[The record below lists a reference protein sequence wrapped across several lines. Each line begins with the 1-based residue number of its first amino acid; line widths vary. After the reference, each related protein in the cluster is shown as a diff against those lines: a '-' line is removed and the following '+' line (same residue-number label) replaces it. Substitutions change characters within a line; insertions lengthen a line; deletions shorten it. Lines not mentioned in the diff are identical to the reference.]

1 MSVITNIKKKNMTTH
16 ELLKI
21 LDSTFPDVEFDIFKE
36 SVPTLLSIADLKKNL
51 MIVNYNKHTL
61 CFENDRF
68 GGVQRPPARRKAT
81 SYIFKKGL
89 TLKSFWL
96 GTLYGFGSVA
106 LQIVLGVG
114 AALLLSE
121 SFKGRSLVRGIAL
134 FPYVVPTI
142 VVVLIWRW
150 TLNDS
155 YGLLNYILET
165 VGLISGPVAWLG
177 PSVILI
183 SLILVSTWTFFPFVL
198 ITVLARLQTINP
210 ELYDAASVDGASAW
224 KRFYHVTLPQLRT
237 ILFVV
242 IMLRFI
248 FMFTKFD
255 IVWLLGG
262 GTGGT
267 GRFIRTLPVYT
278 YIKTFGQL
286 QVGAGAAMAVIMVLI
301 LVAVAVPY
309 FKLFRPSRDL

>member
-1 MSVITNIKKKNMTTH
+1 MLLIVPAVLMVACLVLYPVGYAVWLSFHRKHAYLPVETFIGLTNY
-16 ELLKI
+16 
-21 LDSTFPDVEFDIFKE
+21 
-36 SVPTLLSIADLKKNL
+36 KNL
-51 MIVNYNKHTL
+51 FVDPQ
-61 CFENDRF
+61 FR
-68 GGVQRPPARRKAT
+68 Q
-81 SYIFKKGL
+81 
-89 TLKSFWL
+89 SFWL
-96 GTLYGFGSVA
+96 GTVYGFSTIG

-114 AALLLSE
+114 AALLLAE

-150 TLNDS
+150 ILNDS
-155 YGLLNYILET
+155 YGLLNHILQSIGI
-165 VGLISGPVAWLG
+165 VSAPVTWLG
-177 PSVILI
+177 PSMILI

-210 ELYDAASVDGASAW
+210 ELYDAAAVDGASAW
-224 KRFYHVTLPQLRT
+224 QRFYHVTLPQLRT

-242 IMLRFI
+242 ILLRFI

-286 QVGAGAAMAVIMVLI
+286 QVGAGAALAVIMVLI
-301 LVAVAVPY
+301 LVSVAVPY
-309 FKLFRPSRDL
+309 FKYFRPAQDL

>member
-1 MSVITNIKKKNMTTH
+1 MLLIVPAVLMVACLVLYPVGYAVWLSFHRKHAYLPVETFIGLTNY
-16 ELLKI
+16 
-21 LDSTFPDVEFDIFKE
+21 
-36 SVPTLLSIADLKKNL
+36 KNL
-51 MIVNYNKHTL
+51 FVDPQ
-61 CFENDRF
+61 FWE
-68 GGVQRPPARRKAT
+68 
-81 SYIFKKGL
+81 
-89 TLKSFWL
+89 SFWL
-96 GTLYGFGSVA
+96 GTVYGFSTIG

-114 AALLLSE
+114 AALLLAE

-150 TLNDS
+150 ILNDS
-155 YGLLNYILET
+155 YGLLNHILQSIGI
-165 VGLISGPVAWLG
+165 VSAPVTWLG
-177 PSVILI
+177 PSMILI
-183 SLILVSTWTFFPFVL
+183 SLILVSTWSFFPFVL

-210 ELYDAASVDGASAW
+210 ELYDAAAVDGASAW
-224 KRFYHVTLPQLRT
+224 QRFYHVTLPQLRT

-242 IMLRFI
+242 ILLRFI

-286 QVGAGAAMAVIMVLI
+286 QVGAGAALAVIMVLI
-301 LVAVAVPY
+301 LVSVAVPY
-309 FKLFRPSRDL
+309 FKFFRPAQDL

>member
-1 MSVITNIKKKNMTTH
+1 MSVATNPPEIVRTRRIPDRTWGM
-16 ELLKI
+16 LLIVPAVLMVACLVLYPVGYAVWLSFHRKHAY
-21 LDSTFPDVEFDIFKE
+21 LPVETFIGL
-36 SVPTLLSIADLKKNL
+36 TNYKNL
-51 MIVNYNKHTL
+51 FVDPQ
-61 CFENDRF
+61 FW
-68 GGVQRPPARRKAT
+68 Q
-81 SYIFKKGL
+81 
-89 TLKSFWL
+89 SFWL
-96 GTLYGFGSVA
+96 GTVYGFSTIG

-114 AALLLSE
+114 AALLLAE

-150 TLNDS
+150 ILNDS
-155 YGLLNYILET
+155 YGLLNHILQSIGI
-165 VGLISGPVAWLG
+165 VSAPVTWLG
-177 PSVILI
+177 PSMILI

-210 ELYDAASVDGASAW
+210 ELYDAAAVDGASAW
-224 KRFYHVTLPQLRT
+224 QRFYHVTLPQLRT

-242 IMLRFI
+242 ILLRFI

-286 QVGAGAAMAVIMVLI
+286 QVGAGAALAVIMVLI
-301 LVAVAVPY
+301 LVSVAVPY
-309 FKLFRPSRDL
+309 FKYFRPAQDL

>member
-1 MSVITNIKKKNMTTH
+1 MSAATNPLETVRTRRIPDRTWGM
-16 ELLKI
+16 LLIVPAVLMVACLVLYPVGYAVWLSFHRKHAY
-21 LDSTFPDVEFDIFKE
+21 LPVETFIGL
-36 SVPTLLSIADLKKNL
+36 TNYKNL
-51 MIVNYNKHTL
+51 FVDPQ
-61 CFENDRF
+61 FW
-68 GGVQRPPARRKAT
+68 Q
-81 SYIFKKGL
+81 
-89 TLKSFWL
+89 SFWL
-96 GTLYGFGSVA
+96 GTVYGFSTIG

-114 AALLLSE
+114 AALLLAE

-150 TLNDS
+150 ILNDS
-155 YGLLNYILET
+155 YGLLNHILQSIGI
-165 VGLISGPVAWLG
+165 VSAPVTWLG
-177 PSVILI
+177 PSMILI

-210 ELYDAASVDGASAW
+210 ELYDAAAVDGASAW
-224 KRFYHVTLPQLRT
+224 QRFYHVTLPQLRT

-242 IMLRFI
+242 ILLRFI

-301 LVAVAVPY
+301 LVSVAVPY
-309 FKLFRPSRDL
+309 FKFFRPAQDL

>member
-1 MSVITNIKKKNMTTH
+1 MSAATNPLETVRTRRIPDRTWGM
-16 ELLKI
+16 LLIVPAVLMVACLVLYPVGYAVWLSFHRKHAY
-21 LDSTFPDVEFDIFKE
+21 LPVETFIGL
-36 SVPTLLSIADLKKNL
+36 TNYKNL
-51 MIVNYNKHTL
+51 FVDPQ
-61 CFENDRF
+61 FWE
-68 GGVQRPPARRKAT
+68 
-81 SYIFKKGL
+81 
-89 TLKSFWL
+89 SFWL
-96 GTLYGFGSVA
+96 GTVYGFSTIG

-114 AALLLSE
+114 AALLLAE

-150 TLNDS
+150 ILNDS
-155 YGLLNYILET
+155 YGLLNHILQSIGI
-165 VGLISGPVAWLG
+165 VSAPVTWLG
-177 PSVILI
+177 PSMILI

-210 ELYDAASVDGASAW
+210 ELYDAAAVDGASAW
-224 KRFYHVTLPQLRT
+224 QRFYHVTLPQLRT

-242 IMLRFI
+242 ILLRFI

-286 QVGAGAAMAVIMVLI
+286 QVGAGAALAVIMVLI
-301 LVAVAVPY
+301 LVSVAVPY
-309 FKLFRPSRDL
+309 FKYFRPAQDL

>member
-1 MSVITNIKKKNMTTH
+1 MLLIVPAVLMVACLVLYPVGYAVWLSFHRKHAYLPVETFIGLTNY
-16 ELLKI
+16 
-21 LDSTFPDVEFDIFKE
+21 
-36 SVPTLLSIADLKKNL
+36 KNL
-51 MIVNYNKHTL
+51 FVDPQ
-61 CFENDRF
+61 FW
-68 GGVQRPPARRKAT
+68 Q
-81 SYIFKKGL
+81 
-89 TLKSFWL
+89 SFWL
-96 GTLYGFGSVA
+96 GTVYGFSTIG

-114 AALLLSE
+114 AALLLAE

-150 TLNDS
+150 ILNDS
-155 YGLLNYILET
+155 YGLLNHILQSIGI
-165 VGLISGPVAWLG
+165 VSAPVTWLG
-177 PSVILI
+177 PSMILI

-210 ELYDAASVDGASAW
+210 ELYDAAAVDGASAW
-224 KRFYHVTLPQLRT
+224 QRFYHVTLPQLRT

-242 IMLRFI
+242 ILLRFI

-262 GTGGT
+262 GDGGT

-286 QVGAGAAMAVIMVLI
+286 QVGAGAALAVIMVLI
-301 LVAVAVPY
+301 LVSVAVPY
-309 FKLFRPSRDL
+309 FKFFRPAQDL

>member
-1 MSVITNIKKKNMTTH
+1 MIITTNPPEIVRTRRIPDRTWGM
-16 ELLKI
+16 LLIVPAVLMVACLVLYPVGYAVWLSFHRKHAY
-21 LDSTFPDVEFDIFKE
+21 LPVETFIGL
-36 SVPTLLSIADLKKNL
+36 TNYKNL
-51 MIVNYNKHTL
+51 FVDPQ
-61 CFENDRF
+61 FWE
-68 GGVQRPPARRKAT
+68 
-81 SYIFKKGL
+81 
-89 TLKSFWL
+89 SFWL
-96 GTLYGFGSVA
+96 GTVYGFSTIG

-114 AALLLSE
+114 AALLLAE

-150 TLNDS
+150 ILNDS
-155 YGLLNYILET
+155 YGLLNHILQSIGI
-165 VGLISGPVAWLG
+165 VSAPVTWLG
-177 PSVILI
+177 PSMILI

-210 ELYDAASVDGASAW
+210 ELYDAAAVDGASAW
-224 KRFYHVTLPQLRT
+224 QRFYHVTLPQLRT

-242 IMLRFI
+242 ILLRFI

-286 QVGAGAAMAVIMVLI
+286 QVGAGAALAVIMVLI
-301 LVAVAVPY
+301 LVSVAVPY
-309 FKLFRPSRDL
+309 FKFFRPAQDL

>member
-1 MSVITNIKKKNMTTH
+1 MLLIVPAVLMVACLVLYPVGYAVWLSFHRKHAYLPVETFIGLTNY
-16 ELLKI
+16 
-21 LDSTFPDVEFDIFKE
+21 
-36 SVPTLLSIADLKKNL
+36 KNL
-51 MIVNYNKHTL
+51 FVDPQ
-61 CFENDRF
+61 FW
-68 GGVQRPPARRKAT
+68 Q
-81 SYIFKKGL
+81 
-89 TLKSFWL
+89 SFWL
-96 GTLYGFGSVA
+96 GTVYGFSTIG

-114 AALLLSE
+114 AALLLAE

-150 TLNDS
+150 ILNDS
-155 YGLLNYILET
+155 YGLLNHILQSIGI
-165 VGLISGPVAWLG
+165 VSAPVTWLG
-177 PSVILI
+177 PSMILI

-210 ELYDAASVDGASAW
+210 ELYDAAAVDGASAW
-224 KRFYHVTLPQLRT
+224 QRFYHVTLPQLRT

-242 IMLRFI
+242 ILLRFI

-286 QVGAGAAMAVIMVLI
+286 QVGAGAALAVIMVLI
-301 LVAVAVPY
+301 LVSVAVPY
-309 FKLFRPSRDL
+309 FKFFRPAQDL

>member
-1 MSVITNIKKKNMTTH
+1 MTDKSALVASRKARRIPDRYWGIVLIIPAVLMVSSLVLYPVGYAVWLSFH
-16 ELLKI
+16 HKHAYLPVE
-21 LDSTFPDVEFDIFKE
+21 TFVG
-36 SVPTLLSIADLKKNL
+36 LANYKNL
-51 MIVNYNKHTL
+51 FVDPQ
-61 CFENDRF
+61 FWE
-68 GGVQRPPARRKAT
+68 
-81 SYIFKKGL
+81 
-89 TLKSFWL
+89 SFWL

-210 ELYDAASVDGASAW
+210 ELYDAAAVDGASAW

>member
-1 MSVITNIKKKNMTTH
+1 MLLIVPAVLMVACLVLYPVGYAVWLSFHRKHAYLPVETFIGLTNY
-16 ELLKI
+16 
-21 LDSTFPDVEFDIFKE
+21 
-36 SVPTLLSIADLKKNL
+36 KNL
-51 MIVNYNKHTL
+51 FVDPQ
-61 CFENDRF
+61 FWE
-68 GGVQRPPARRKAT
+68 
-81 SYIFKKGL
+81 
-89 TLKSFWL
+89 SFWL
-96 GTLYGFGSVA
+96 GTVYGFSTIG

-114 AALLLSE
+114 AALLLAE

-150 TLNDS
+150 ILNDS
-155 YGLLNYILET
+155 YGLLNHILQSIGI
-165 VGLISGPVAWLG
+165 VSAPVTWLG
-177 PSVILI
+177 PSMILI

-210 ELYDAASVDGASAW
+210 ELYDAAAVDGASAW
-224 KRFYHVTLPQLRT
+224 QRFYHVTLPQLRT

-242 IMLRFI
+242 ILLRFI

-286 QVGAGAAMAVIMVLI
+286 QVGAGAALAVIMVLI
-301 LVAVAVPY
+301 LVSVAVPY
-309 FKLFRPSRDL
+309 FKCFRPAQDL

>member
-1 MSVITNIKKKNMTTH
+1 M
-16 ELLKI
+16 
-21 LDSTFPDVEFDIFKE
+21 
-36 SVPTLLSIADLKKNL
+36 SIATNPPEIVRTRRIPDRTWGMLLIVPAVLMVACLVLYPVGYAVWLSFHRKHAYLPVETFIGLTNYKNL
-51 MIVNYNKHTL
+51 FVDPQ
-61 CFENDRF
+61 FW
-68 GGVQRPPARRKAT
+68 Q
-81 SYIFKKGL
+81 
-89 TLKSFWL
+89 SFWL
-96 GTLYGFGSVA
+96 GTVYGFSTIG

-114 AALLLSE
+114 AALLLAE

-150 TLNDS
+150 ILNDS
-155 YGLLNYILET
+155 YGLLNHILQSIGI
-165 VGLISGPVAWLG
+165 VSAPVTWLG
-177 PSVILI
+177 PSMILI

-210 ELYDAASVDGASAW
+210 ELYDAAAVDGASAW
-224 KRFYHVTLPQLRT
+224 QRFYHVTLPQLRT

-242 IMLRFI
+242 ILLRFI

-286 QVGAGAAMAVIMVLI
+286 QVGAGAALAVIMVLI
-301 LVAVAVPY
+301 LVSVAVPY
-309 FKLFRPSRDL
+309 FKFFRPAQDL

>member
-1 MSVITNIKKKNMTTH
+1 MLLIVPAVLMVACLVLYPVGYAVWLSFHRKHAYLPVETFIGLTNY
-16 ELLKI
+16 
-21 LDSTFPDVEFDIFKE
+21 
-36 SVPTLLSIADLKKNL
+36 KNL
-51 MIVNYNKHTL
+51 FVDPQL
-61 CFENDRF
+61 W
-68 GGVQRPPARRKAT
+68 Q
-81 SYIFKKGL
+81 
-89 TLKSFWL
+89 SFRL
-96 GTLYGFGSVA
+96 GTVYGFSTIG

-114 AALLLSE
+114 AALLLAE

-150 TLNDS
+150 ILNDS
-155 YGLLNYILET
+155 YGLLNHILQSIGI
-165 VGLISGPVAWLG
+165 VSAPVTWLG
-177 PSVILI
+177 PSMILI

-198 ITVLARLQTINP
+198 ITVLARLQTITP
-210 ELYDAASVDGASAW
+210 ELYDAAAVDGASAW
-224 KRFYHVTLPQLRT
+224 QRFYHVTLPQLRT

-242 IMLRFI
+242 ILLRFI

-286 QVGAGAAMAVIMVLI
+286 QVGAGAALAVIMVLI
-301 LVAVAVPY
+301 LVSVAVPY
-309 FKLFRPSRDL
+309 FKYFRPAQDL

>member
-1 MSVITNIKKKNMTTH
+1 MLLIVPAVLMVACLVLYPVGYAVWLSFHRKHAYLPVETFIGLTNY
-16 ELLKI
+16 
-21 LDSTFPDVEFDIFKE
+21 
-36 SVPTLLSIADLKKNL
+36 KNL
-51 MIVNYNKHTL
+51 FVDPQ
-61 CFENDRF
+61 FW
-68 GGVQRPPARRKAT
+68 Q
-81 SYIFKKGL
+81 
-89 TLKSFWL
+89 SFWL
-96 GTLYGFGSVA
+96 GTVYGFSTIG

-114 AALLLSE
+114 AALLLAE
-121 SFKGRSLVRGIAL
+121 SFKGRALVRGIAL

-150 TLNDS
+150 ILNDS
-155 YGLLNYILET
+155 YGLLNHILQSIGI
-165 VGLISGPVAWLG
+165 VSAPVTWLG
-177 PSVILI
+177 PSMILI

-210 ELYDAASVDGASAW
+210 ELYDAAAVDGASAW
-224 KRFYHVTLPQLRT
+224 QRFYHVTLPQLRT

-242 IMLRFI
+242 ILLRFI

-286 QVGAGAAMAVIMVLI
+286 QVGAGAALAVIMVLI
-301 LVAVAVPY
+301 LVSVAVPY
-309 FKLFRPSRDL
+309 FKYFRPAQDL

>member
-1 MSVITNIKKKNMTTH
+1 MSAATNPLETVRTRRIPDRTWGM
-16 ELLKI
+16 LLIVPAVLMVACLVLYPVGYAVWLSFHRKHAY
-21 LDSTFPDVEFDIFKE
+21 LPVETFIGL
-36 SVPTLLSIADLKKNL
+36 TNYKNL
-51 MIVNYNKHTL
+51 FVDPQ
-61 CFENDRF
+61 FW
-68 GGVQRPPARRKAT
+68 Q
-81 SYIFKKGL
+81 
-89 TLKSFWL
+89 SFWL
-96 GTLYGFGSVA
+96 GTVYGFSTIG

-114 AALLLSE
+114 AALLLAE

-150 TLNDS
+150 ILNDS
-155 YGLLNYILET
+155 YGLLNHILQSIGI
-165 VGLISGPVAWLG
+165 VSAPVTWLG
-177 PSVILI
+177 PSMILI

-210 ELYDAASVDGASAW
+210 ELYDAAAVDGASAW
-224 KRFYHVTLPQLRT
+224 QRFYHVTLPQLRT

-242 IMLRFI
+242 ILLRFI

-286 QVGAGAAMAVIMVLI
+286 QVGAGAALAVIMVLI
-301 LVAVAVPY
+301 LVSVAVPY
-309 FKLFRPSRDL
+309 FKFLRPAQDL

>member
-1 MSVITNIKKKNMTTH
+1 MSVTATPVASKKSQKIPDRYWGI
-16 ELLKI
+16 LLIMPALLMVASLVLYPVGYAVWLSFHRKHAYLPI
-21 LDSTFPDVEFDIFKE
+21 ETFIGF
-36 SVPTLLSIADLKKNL
+36 SHYRNL
-51 MIVNYNKHTL
+51 FVDAQ
-61 CFENDRF
+61 FWE
-68 GGVQRPPARRKAT
+68 
-81 SYIFKKGL
+81 
-89 TLKSFWL
+89 SFWL
-96 GTLYGFGSVA
+96 GTVYGFSSVA
-106 LQIVLGVG
+106 LQIVVGVG

-155 YGLLNYILET
+155 YGLLNYVLES
-165 VGLISGPVAWLG
+165 VGLISTPVIWLG
-177 PSVILI
+177 PGAILI
-183 SLILVSTWTFFPFVL
+183 SLILVSTWTYFPFVL

-210 ELYDAASVDGASAW
+210 ELYDAAAVDGASAW

-242 IMLRFI
+242 VMLRFI
-248 FMFTKFD
+248 FMFLKFD

-301 LVAVAVPY
+301 LVGVAVPY
-309 FKLFRPSRDL
+309 FKFFRPSRDL

>member
-1 MSVITNIKKKNMTTH
+1 MSAATNPLETVRTRRIPDRTWGM
-16 ELLKI
+16 LLIVPAVLMVACLVLYPVGYAVWLSFHRKHAY
-21 LDSTFPDVEFDIFKE
+21 LPVETFIGL
-36 SVPTLLSIADLKKNL
+36 TNYKNL
-51 MIVNYNKHTL
+51 FVDPQ
-61 CFENDRF
+61 FW
-68 GGVQRPPARRKAT
+68 Q
-81 SYIFKKGL
+81 
-89 TLKSFWL
+89 SFWL
-96 GTLYGFGSVA
+96 GTVYGFSTIG

-114 AALLLSE
+114 AALLLAE

-150 TLNDS
+150 ILNDS
-155 YGLLNYILET
+155 YGLLNHILQSIGI
-165 VGLISGPVAWLG
+165 VSAPVTWLG
-177 PSVILI
+177 PSMILI
-183 SLILVSTWTFFPFVL
+183 SLILVSTWAFFPFVL

-210 ELYDAASVDGASAW
+210 ELYDAAAVDGASAW
-224 KRFYHVTLPQLRT
+224 QRFYHVTLPQLRT

-242 IMLRFI
+242 ILLRFI

-286 QVGAGAAMAVIMVLI
+286 QVGAGAALAVIMVLI
-301 LVAVAVPY
+301 LVSVAVPY
-309 FKLFRPSRDL
+309 FKYFRPAQDL

>member
-1 MSVITNIKKKNMTTH
+1 MSAATNPLETVRTRRIPDRTWGM
-16 ELLKI
+16 LLIVPAVLMVACLVLYPVGYAVWLSFHRKHAY
-21 LDSTFPDVEFDIFKE
+21 LPVETFIGL
-36 SVPTLLSIADLKKNL
+36 TNYKNL
-51 MIVNYNKHTL
+51 FVDPQ
-61 CFENDRF
+61 FW
-68 GGVQRPPARRKAT
+68 Q
-81 SYIFKKGL
+81 
-89 TLKSFWL
+89 SFWL
-96 GTLYGFGSVA
+96 GTVYGFSTIG

-114 AALLLSE
+114 AALLLAE

-150 TLNDS
+150 ILNDS
-155 YGLLNYILET
+155 YGLLNHILQSIGI
-165 VGLISGPVAWLG
+165 VSAPVTWLG
-177 PSVILI
+177 PSMILI

-210 ELYDAASVDGASAW
+210 ELYDAAAVDGASAW
-224 KRFYHVTLPQLRT
+224 QRFYHVTLPQLRT

-242 IMLRFI
+242 ILLRFI

-286 QVGAGAAMAVIMVLI
+286 QVGAGAALAVIMVLI
-301 LVAVAVPY
+301 LVSVAVPY
-309 FKLFRPSRDL
+309 FKFFRPAQDL

>member
-1 MSVITNIKKKNMTTH
+1 MSAATNPLETVRTRRIPDRTWGM
-16 ELLKI
+16 LLIVPAVLMVACLVLYPVGYAVWLSFHRKHAY
-21 LDSTFPDVEFDIFKE
+21 LPVETFIGL
-36 SVPTLLSIADLKKNL
+36 TNNKNL
-51 MIVNYNKHTL
+51 FVDPQ
-61 CFENDRF
+61 FW
-68 GGVQRPPARRKAT
+68 Q
-81 SYIFKKGL
+81 
-89 TLKSFWL
+89 SFWL
-96 GTLYGFGSVA
+96 GTVYGFSTIG

-114 AALLLSE
+114 AALLLAE

-150 TLNDS
+150 ILNDS
-155 YGLLNYILET
+155 YGLLNHILQSIGI
-165 VGLISGPVAWLG
+165 VSAPVTWLG
-177 PSVILI
+177 PSMILI

-210 ELYDAASVDGASAW
+210 ELYDAAAVDGASAW
-224 KRFYHVTLPQLRT
+224 QRFYHVTLPQLRT

-242 IMLRFI
+242 ILLRFI

-286 QVGAGAAMAVIMVLI
+286 QVGAGAALAVIMVLI
-301 LVAVAVPY
+301 LVSVAVPY
-309 FKLFRPSRDL
+309 FKYFRPAQDL

>member
-1 MSVITNIKKKNMTTH
+1 MSAATNPLETVRTRRIPDRTWGM
-16 ELLKI
+16 LLIVPAVLMVACLVLYPVGYAVWLSFHRKHAY
-21 LDSTFPDVEFDIFKE
+21 LPVETFIGL
-36 SVPTLLSIADLKKNL
+36 TNYKNL
-51 MIVNYNKHTL
+51 FVDPQ
-61 CFENDRF
+61 FWE
-68 GGVQRPPARRKAT
+68 
-81 SYIFKKGL
+81 
-89 TLKSFWL
+89 SFWL
-96 GTLYGFGSVA
+96 GTVYGFSTIG

-114 AALLLSE
+114 AALLLAE

-150 TLNDS
+150 ILNDS
-155 YGLLNYILET
+155 YGLLNHILQSIGI
-165 VGLISGPVAWLG
+165 VSAPVTWLG
-177 PSVILI
+177 PSMILI

-210 ELYDAASVDGASAW
+210 ELYDAAAVDGASTW
-224 KRFYHVTLPQLRT
+224 QRFYHVTLPQLRT

-242 IMLRFI
+242 ILLRFI

-286 QVGAGAAMAVIMVLI
+286 QVGAGAALAVIMVLI
-301 LVAVAVPY
+301 LVSVAVPY
-309 FKLFRPSRDL
+309 FKFFRPAQDL

>member
-1 MSVITNIKKKNMTTH
+1 MSAATNPLETVRTRRIPDRTWGM
-16 ELLKI
+16 LLIVPAVLMVACLVLYPVGYAVWLSFHRKHAY
-21 LDSTFPDVEFDIFKE
+21 LPVETFIGL
-36 SVPTLLSIADLKKNL
+36 TNYKNL
-51 MIVNYNKHTL
+51 FVDPQ
-61 CFENDRF
+61 FW
-68 GGVQRPPARRKAT
+68 Q
-81 SYIFKKGL
+81 
-89 TLKSFWL
+89 SFWL
-96 GTLYGFGSVA
+96 GTVYGFSTIG

-114 AALLLSE
+114 AALLLAE

-150 TLNDS
+150 ILNDS
-155 YGLLNYILET
+155 YGLLNHILQSIGI
-165 VGLISGPVAWLG
+165 VSAPVTWLG
-177 PSVILI
+177 PSMILI

-210 ELYDAASVDGASAW
+210 ELYDAAAVDGASAW
-224 KRFYHVTLPQLRT
+224 QRFYHVTLPQLRT

-242 IMLRFI
+242 ILLRFI

-286 QVGAGAAMAVIMVLI
+286 QVGAGAALAVIMVLI
-301 LVAVAVPY
+301 LVSVAVPY
-309 FKLFRPSRDL
+309 FKYFRPAQDL

>member
-1 MSVITNIKKKNMTTH
+1 MLLIVPAVLMVACLVLYPVGYAVWLSFHRKHAYLPVETFIGLTNY
-16 ELLKI
+16 
-21 LDSTFPDVEFDIFKE
+21 
-36 SVPTLLSIADLKKNL
+36 KNL
-51 MIVNYNKHTL
+51 FVDPQ
-61 CFENDRF
+61 FWE
-68 GGVQRPPARRKAT
+68 
-81 SYIFKKGL
+81 
-89 TLKSFWL
+89 SFWL
-96 GTLYGFGSVA
+96 GTVYGFSTIG

-114 AALLLSE
+114 AALLLAE

-150 TLNDS
+150 ILNDS
-155 YGLLNYILET
+155 YGLLNHILQSIGI
-165 VGLISGPVAWLG
+165 VSAPVTWLG
-177 PSVILI
+177 PSMILI

-210 ELYDAASVDGASAW
+210 ELYDAAAVDGASAW
-224 KRFYHVTLPQLRT
+224 QRFYHVTLPQLRT

-242 IMLRFI
+242 ILLRFI

-286 QVGAGAAMAVIMVLI
+286 QVGAGAALAVIMVLI
-301 LVAVAVPY
+301 LVSVAVPY
-309 FKLFRPSRDL
+309 FKYFRPAQDL

>member
-1 MSVITNIKKKNMTTH
+1 MSAATNPPEIVRTRRIPDRTWGM
-16 ELLKI
+16 LLIVPAVLMVACLVLYPVGYAVWLSFHRKHAY
-21 LDSTFPDVEFDIFKE
+21 LPVETFIGL
-36 SVPTLLSIADLKKNL
+36 TNYKNL
-51 MIVNYNKHTL
+51 FVDPQ
-61 CFENDRF
+61 FW
-68 GGVQRPPARRKAT
+68 Q
-81 SYIFKKGL
+81 
-89 TLKSFWL
+89 SFWL
-96 GTLYGFGSVA
+96 GTVYGFSTIG

-114 AALLLSE
+114 AALLLAE

-150 TLNDS
+150 ILNDS
-155 YGLLNYILET
+155 YGLLNHILQSIGI
-165 VGLISGPVAWLG
+165 VSAPVTWLG
-177 PSVILI
+177 PSMILI

-210 ELYDAASVDGASAW
+210 ELYDAAAVDGASAW
-224 KRFYHVTLPQLRT
+224 QRFYHVTLPQLRT

-242 IMLRFI
+242 ILLRFI

-262 GTGGT
+262 GSGGT

-286 QVGAGAAMAVIMVLI
+286 QVGAGAALAVIMVLI
-301 LVAVAVPY
+301 LVSVAVPY
-309 FKLFRPSRDL
+309 FKYFRPAQDL

>member
-1 MSVITNIKKKNMTTH
+1 MSAATNPLETVRTRRIPDRTWGM
-16 ELLKI
+16 LLIVPAVLMVACLVLYPVGYAVWLSFHRKHAY
-21 LDSTFPDVEFDIFKE
+21 LPVETFIGL
-36 SVPTLLSIADLKKNL
+36 TNYKNL
-51 MIVNYNKHTL
+51 FVDPQ
-61 CFENDRF
+61 FW
-68 GGVQRPPARRKAT
+68 Q
-81 SYIFKKGL
+81 
-89 TLKSFWL
+89 SFWL
-96 GTLYGFGSVA
+96 GTVYGFSTIG

-114 AALLLSE
+114 AALLLAE

-150 TLNDS
+150 ILNDS
-155 YGLLNYILET
+155 YGLLNHILQSIGI
-165 VGLISGPVAWLG
+165 VSAPVTWLG
-177 PSVILI
+177 PSMILI

-210 ELYDAASVDGASAW
+210 ELYDAAAVDGASAW
-224 KRFYHVTLPQLRT
+224 QRFYHVTLPQLRT

-242 IMLRFI
+242 ILLRFI

-262 GTGGT
+262 GSGGT

-286 QVGAGAAMAVIMVLI
+286 QVGAGAALAVIMVLI
-301 LVAVAVPY
+301 LVSVAVPY
-309 FKLFRPSRDL
+309 FKYFRPAQDL

>member
-1 MSVITNIKKKNMTTH
+1 MSAATNPLETVRTRRIPDRTWGM
-16 ELLKI
+16 LLIVPAVLMVACLVLYPVGYAVWLSFHRKHAY
-21 LDSTFPDVEFDIFKE
+21 LPVETFIGL
-36 SVPTLLSIADLKKNL
+36 TNYKNL
-51 MIVNYNKHTL
+51 FVDPQ
-61 CFENDRF
+61 FWE
-68 GGVQRPPARRKAT
+68 
-81 SYIFKKGL
+81 
-89 TLKSFWL
+89 SFWL
-96 GTLYGFGSVA
+96 GTVYGFSTIG

-114 AALLLSE
+114 AALLLAE

-150 TLNDS
+150 ILNDS
-155 YGLLNYILET
+155 YGLLNHILQSIG
-165 VGLISGPVAWLG
+165 VVSAPVTWLG
-177 PSVILI
+177 PSMILI

-210 ELYDAASVDGASAW
+210 ELYDAAAVDGASAW
-224 KRFYHVTLPQLRT
+224 QRFYHVTLPQLRT

-242 IMLRFI
+242 ILLRFI

-286 QVGAGAAMAVIMVLI
+286 QVGAGAALAVIMVLI
-301 LVAVAVPY
+301 LVSVAVPY
-309 FKLFRPSRDL
+309 FKFFRPAQDL

>member
-1 MSVITNIKKKNMTTH
+1 MSAATNPLETVRTRRIPDRTWGM
-16 ELLKI
+16 LLIVPAVLMVACLVLYPVGYAVWLSFHRKHAY
-21 LDSTFPDVEFDIFKE
+21 LPVETFIGL
-36 SVPTLLSIADLKKNL
+36 TNYKNL
-51 MIVNYNKHTL
+51 FVDPQ
-61 CFENDRF
+61 FWE
-68 GGVQRPPARRKAT
+68 
-81 SYIFKKGL
+81 
-89 TLKSFWL
+89 SFWL
-96 GTLYGFGSVA
+96 GTVYGFSTIG

-114 AALLLSE
+114 AALLLAE

-150 TLNDS
+150 ILNDS
-155 YGLLNYILET
+155 YGLLNHILQSIGI
-165 VGLISGPVAWLG
+165 VSAPVTWLG
-177 PSVILI
+177 PSMILI

-210 ELYDAASVDGASAW
+210 ELYDAAAVDGASAW
-224 KRFYHVTLPQLRT
+224 QRFYHVTLPQLRT

-242 IMLRFI
+242 ILLRFI

-286 QVGAGAAMAVIMVLI
+286 QVGAGAALAVIMVLI
-301 LVAVAVPY
+301 LVSVAVPY
-309 FKLFRPSRDL
+309 FKFFRPAQDL

>member
-1 MSVITNIKKKNMTTH
+1 MSAAKNPLETVRTRRIPDRTWGMLLIVPAVLMVACLVLYPVGYAVWLSFHRKHAYLPVETFIGLTNY
-16 ELLKI
+16 
-21 LDSTFPDVEFDIFKE
+21 
-36 SVPTLLSIADLKKNL
+36 KNL
-51 MIVNYNKHTL
+51 FVDPQ
-61 CFENDRF
+61 FW
-68 GGVQRPPARRKAT
+68 Q
-81 SYIFKKGL
+81 
-89 TLKSFWL
+89 SFWL
-96 GTLYGFGSVA
+96 GTVYGFSTIG
-106 LQIVLGVG
+106 LQIVLGVA
-114 AALLLSE
+114 AALLLAE

-150 TLNDS
+150 ILNDS
-155 YGLLNYILET
+155 YGLLNHILQSIGI
-165 VGLISGPVAWLG
+165 VSAPVTWLG
-177 PSVILI
+177 PSMILI

-210 ELYDAASVDGASAW
+210 ELYDAAAVDGASAW
-224 KRFYHVTLPQLRT
+224 QRFYHVTLPQLRT

-242 IMLRFI
+242 ILLRFI

-262 GTGGT
+262 GSGGT

-286 QVGAGAAMAVIMVLI
+286 QVGAGAALAVIMVLI
-301 LVAVAVPY
+301 LVSVAVPY
-309 FKLFRPSRDL
+309 FKYFRPAQDL

>member
-1 MSVITNIKKKNMTTH
+1 MLLIVPAVLMVACLVLYPVGYAVWLSFHRKHAYLPVETFIGLTNY
-16 ELLKI
+16 
-21 LDSTFPDVEFDIFKE
+21 
-36 SVPTLLSIADLKKNL
+36 KNL
-51 MIVNYNKHTL
+51 FVDPQ
-61 CFENDRF
+61 FWE
-68 GGVQRPPARRKAT
+68 
-81 SYIFKKGL
+81 
-89 TLKSFWL
+89 SFWL
-96 GTLYGFGSVA
+96 GTVYGFSTIG

-114 AALLLSE
+114 AALLLAE

-150 TLNDS
+150 ILNDS
-155 YGLLNYILET
+155 YGLLNHILQSIG
-165 VGLISGPVAWLG
+165 VVSAPVTWLG
-177 PSVILI
+177 PSMILI

-210 ELYDAASVDGASAW
+210 ELYDAAAVDGASAW
-224 KRFYHVTLPQLRT
+224 QRFYHVTLPQLRT

-242 IMLRFI
+242 ILLRFI

-286 QVGAGAAMAVIMVLI
+286 QVGAGAALAVIMVLI
-301 LVAVAVPY
+301 LVSVAVPY
-309 FKLFRPSRDL
+309 FKFFRPAQDL

>member
-1 MSVITNIKKKNMTTH
+1 MLLIVPAVLMVACLVLYPVGYAVWLSFHRKHAYLPVETFIGLTNY
-16 ELLKI
+16 
-21 LDSTFPDVEFDIFKE
+21 
-36 SVPTLLSIADLKKNL
+36 KNL
-51 MIVNYNKHTL
+51 FVDPQ
-61 CFENDRF
+61 FWE
-68 GGVQRPPARRKAT
+68 
-81 SYIFKKGL
+81 
-89 TLKSFWL
+89 SFWL
-96 GTLYGFGSVA
+96 GTVYGFSTIG

-114 AALLLSE
+114 AALLLAE

-150 TLNDS
+150 ILNDS
-155 YGLLNYILET
+155 YGLLNHILQSIGI
-165 VGLISGPVAWLG
+165 VSAPVTWLG
-177 PSVILI
+177 PSMILI

-210 ELYDAASVDGASAW
+210 ELYDAAAVDGASAW
-224 KRFYHVTLPQLRT
+224 QRFYHVTLPQLRT

-242 IMLRFI
+242 ILLRFI

-286 QVGAGAAMAVIMVLI
+286 QVGAGAALAVIMVLI
-301 LVAVAVPY
+301 LVSVAVPY
-309 FKLFRPSRDL
+309 FKFFRPAQDL

>member
-1 MSVITNIKKKNMTTH
+1 MLLIVPAVLMVACLVLYPVGYAVWLSFHRKHAYLPVETFIGLTNY
-16 ELLKI
+16 
-21 LDSTFPDVEFDIFKE
+21 
-36 SVPTLLSIADLKKNL
+36 KNL
-51 MIVNYNKHTL
+51 FVDPQ
-61 CFENDRF
+61 FW
-68 GGVQRPPARRKAT
+68 Q
-81 SYIFKKGL
+81 
-89 TLKSFWL
+89 SFWL
-96 GTLYGFGSVA
+96 GTVYGFSTIG

-114 AALLLSE
+114 AALLLAE

-150 TLNDS
+150 ILNDS
-155 YGLLNYILET
+155 YGLLNHILQSIGI
-165 VGLISGPVAWLG
+165 VSAPVTWLG
-177 PSVILI
+177 PSMILI

-210 ELYDAASVDGASAW
+210 ELYDAAAVDGASAW
-224 KRFYHVTLPQLRT
+224 QRFYHVTLPQLRT

-242 IMLRFI
+242 ILLRFI

-262 GTGGT
+262 GSGGT

-286 QVGAGAAMAVIMVLI
+286 QVGAGAALAVIMVLI
-301 LVAVAVPY
+301 LVSVAVPY
-309 FKLFRPSRDL
+309 FKYFRPAQDL

>member
-1 MSVITNIKKKNMTTH
+1 MLLIVPAVLMVACLVLYPVGYAVWLSFHRKHAYLPVETFIGLTNY
-16 ELLKI
+16 
-21 LDSTFPDVEFDIFKE
+21 
-36 SVPTLLSIADLKKNL
+36 KNL
-51 MIVNYNKHTL
+51 FVDPQ
-61 CFENDRF
+61 FW
-68 GGVQRPPARRKAT
+68 Q
-81 SYIFKKGL
+81 
-89 TLKSFWL
+89 SFWL
-96 GTLYGFGSVA
+96 GTVYGFSTIG

-114 AALLLSE
+114 AALLLAE

-150 TLNDS
+150 ILNDS
-155 YGLLNYILET
+155 YGLLNHILQSIGI
-165 VGLISGPVAWLG
+165 VSAPVTWLG
-177 PSVILI
+177 PSMILI

-210 ELYDAASVDGASAW
+210 ELYDAAAVDGASAW
-224 KRFYHVTLPQLRT
+224 QRFYHVTLPQLRT

-242 IMLRFI
+242 ILLRFI

-286 QVGAGAAMAVIMVLI
+286 QVGAGAALAVIMVLI
-301 LVAVAVPY
+301 LVSVAVPY
-309 FKLFRPSRDL
+309 FKYFRPAQDL

>member
-1 MSVITNIKKKNMTTH
+1 MSAATNPLETVRTRRIPDRTWGM
-16 ELLKI
+16 LLIVPAVLMVACLVLYPVGYAVWLSFHRKHAY
-21 LDSTFPDVEFDIFKE
+21 LPVETFIGL
-36 SVPTLLSIADLKKNL
+36 TNYKNL
-51 MIVNYNKHTL
+51 FVDPQ
-61 CFENDRF
+61 FW
-68 GGVQRPPARRKAT
+68 Q
-81 SYIFKKGL
+81 
-89 TLKSFWL
+89 SFWL
-96 GTLYGFGSVA
+96 GTVYGFSTIG

-114 AALLLSE
+114 AALLLAE

-150 TLNDS
+150 ILNDS
-155 YGLLNYILET
+155 YGLLNHILQSIGI
-165 VGLISGPVAWLG
+165 VSAPVTWLG
-177 PSVILI
+177 PSMILI
-183 SLILVSTWTFFPFVL
+183 SLILVSTWSFFPFVL

-210 ELYDAASVDGASAW
+210 ELYDAAAVDGASTW
-224 KRFYHVTLPQLRT
+224 QRFYHVTLPQLRT

-242 IMLRFI
+242 ILLRFI

-286 QVGAGAAMAVIMVLI
+286 QVGAGAALAVIMVLI
-301 LVAVAVPY
+301 LVSVAVPY
-309 FKLFRPSRDL
+309 FKYFRPAQDL